1 MKNSMEVRDAKVTR
15 SRFDAHAAFGCI
27 WDIFGIFLVDVRK
40 SEFFG
45 NSHLKLVC
53 ELKRPYA

>member
-1 MKNSMEVRDAKVTR
+1 MEVRDAKVTR